1 MKTLTRVMDWDKLI
15 FGHYNIDQI
24 QQAVADPK
32 WQEYRTE
39 AIGTSLESK
48 YIALQDWL
56 EDNNHS
62 ERAKIQVTNY
72 VNALKRGGLVPT

>member
-48 YIALQDWL
+48 YIALQD
-56 EDNNHS
+56 
-62 ERAKIQVTNY
+62 
-72 VNALKRGGLVPT
+72 